1 MKLSIEAHVN
11 FMGGPMSAI
20 QRHRDKVAEV
30 DRNASKI
37 LIGTLMAFVVCANL
51 GYDAHAQGRGGP
63 PGSRGEMRGRT
74 GNSAGM
80 LPLRQLDLT
89 DAQRQEVRAIF
100 DQTQAAVRAT
110 GEQLGLA
117 KQALHEVVTRDWVNE
132 AEIRVRAEAL
142 GLAEGDAAIVRADL
156 YVQLWQI
163 LTSAQQVRAEEI
175 KVEMKASGKDRRS
188 AGEWM
193 RQRRDGRERHRRER

>member
-1 MKLSIEAHVN
+1 
-11 FMGGPMSAI
+11 MSAV

-30 DRNASKI
+30 DRNVSKI
-37 LIGTLMAFVVCANL
+37 LIVTLVAFVAWANL
-51 GYDAHAQGRGGP
+51 GYEAHAQGRGAP
-63 PGSRGEMRGRT
+63 PGGSRGEMRGRT
-74 GNSAGM
+74 GNPTGM

-100 DQTQAAVRAT
+100 DQNQAALRAS

-117 KQALHEVVTRDWVNE
+117 KQALHEVVTSDWVNE
-132 AEIRVRAEAL
+132 SEIRVRAEAL
-142 GLAEGDAAIVRADL
+142 GLAEGDGAVVRADL

-163 LTSAQQVRAEEI
+163 LTSVQQVRAEEI
-175 KVEMKASGKDRRS
+175 KAEMKASREDRRS

-193 RQRRDGRERHRRER
+193 RQRRDGRERHRRQR